1 MWGKKTTT
9 AVSMGTRQMCRVMK
23 TIHNRRS
30 ETNMKIV
37 IDNKVIFLL
46 LFFIIRKVDFI
57 DFMCLIILL

>member
-1 MWGKKTTT
+1 
-9 AVSMGTRQMCRVMK
+9 
-23 TIHNRRS
+23 
-30 ETNMKIV
+30 MKIV

>member
-1 MWGKKTTT
+1 
-9 AVSMGTRQMCRVMK
+9 MCRVMK